1 MKFLEKLESR
11 ERLFLLGGL
20 LFLIV
25 ILIVFGGKGLR
36 RLQTGIGTKVTSQYE
51 SLQTLQRLKN
61 QILGMGPSQKVSDKS
76 IFFTKVNGFLEKHNL
91 KTVVLGCDF
100 SSNSSLETA

>member
-36 RLQTGIGTKVTSQYE
+36 RLQTGIGTKVTPQYD
-51 SLQTLQRLKN
+51 SLKIML
-61 QILGMGPSQKVSDKS
+61 
-76 IFFTKVNGFLEKHNL
+76 F
-91 KTVVLGCDF
+91 
-100 SSNSSLETA
+100 